1 MGNRRRTYF
10 SDVSLRSM
18 HVGIVPPSPSIG
30 QVSANSPSRTDIPA
44 HLLLISTPMT
54 IGPGNDSTPA
64 AAAVI
69 ASSGTITTASSN
81 NRVAPT
87 GNVTSVVLQAPQVGT
102 TATGGT
108 GTSDGDFV
116 LVTNESAFTLTFA
129 TDATSNV
136 FNGSSVTVPAKSAVP
151 FVWDPMLNTGAGLWV
166 AATSGIS
173 NLSGNQAI
181 SGNLVVTSNSANAL
195 TAGPNGTTN
204 PTLNVNANTASAA
217 TGLQIIGAAAG
228 GGLAVSVITS
238 GTNENLTL
246 DAASAGTITLNGTGT
261 GVVTVGH
268 GLAVTGT
275 ITGTTASATALTIGR
290 QGSTN
295 PALLVDASTATS
307 VTGIKIKSAAATA
320 GVALSVITSG
330 TNENLTIDAA
340 SAGTI
345 TLNGTGTGLTT
356 IGHSLGVTGTTTG
369 TSASANA
376 LAVGLNGA
384 TNPAFNVDAST
395 ASSATGLNIKSAAA
409 AAGLAV
415 SVISSGSA
423 ENLTVDAKGA
433 GLLTIGGTST
443 GIVSVGRGSTS
454 TAVFSSTL
462 TTIATQNAAPTA
474 ANLLGGFVAHATT
487 TGTGTFTL
495 PTGTQMSTAISGV
508 TAGDTFDFIMANTG
522 TQTSTITQG
531 SAGFT
536 LIGATV
542 AITTGKTAVVYCRN
556 TGANTWVA
564 YVVAAQ

>member
-10 SDVSLRSM
+10 SDISLRSL

-108 GTSDGDFV
+108 GTSDGDFI

-136 FNGSSVTVPAKSAVP
+136 FNGSSITVPAKSAVP

-217 TGLQIIGAAAG
+217 TGLQIVGAAAG

-261 GVVTVGH
+261 GAVTVGH

-307 VTGIKIKSAAATA
+307 VTGIKIKSAAAAA

-345 TLNGTGTGLTT
+345 TLGSVSTGAVGVNTSLT
-356 IGHSLGVTGTTTG
+356 I
-369 TSASANA
+369 TSVSANA
-376 LAVGLNGA
+376 LAVGRQGT
-384 TNPAFNVDAST
+384 TNPVLTVNAATSTVVTGLSLTGAASGAGMAVAVT
-395 ASSATGLNIKSAAA
+395 SSATN
-409 AAGLAV
+409 
-415 SVISSGSA
+415 
-423 ENLTVDAKGA
+423 ENLTLNAKGS
-433 GLLTIGGTST
+433 GTTVIGGVST
-443 GIVSVGRGSTS
+443 GQISLGRGFVGTTLFSATITSIGTAQNST
-454 TAVFSSTL
+454 
-462 TTIATQNAAPTA
+462 PTA
-474 ANLLGGFVAHATT
+474 AQLLGGVVTQTGT
-487 TGTGTFTL
+487 TGGGTVTT
-495 PTGTQMSTAISGV
+495 PTGTVLSAAIPGV
-508 TAGDTFDFIMANTG
+508 ATGDNFTTTFANLGGSQNLVITAGASGM
-522 TQTSTITQG
+522 TIVG
-531 SAGFT
+531 N
-536 LIGATV
+536 ATV
-542 AITTGKTAVVYCRN
+542 PSGKNAMLDFVCTGS
-556 TGANTWVA
+556 NTWNC
-564 YVVAAQ
+564 YVTVSA